1 MILKLTEGKE
11 FLEGYEVLKS
21 KSLPI
26 KISYTLARASKKVKE
41 DVDFFTGKFQEII
54 NEYAEK
60 DENGNFVYTEG
71 NQFIKVIDGKED
83 ECQAK
88 IAELESLETELD
100 IEPISIDDLGDIE
113 IDPDTLRKIMP
124 LIKE

>member
-1 MILKLTEGKE
+1 MVLKLTEGKE

-60 DENGNFVYTEG
+60 DEN
-71 NQFIKVIDGKED
+71 
-83 ECQAK
+83 
-88 IAELESLETELD
+88 AELESLETELD
-100 IEPISIDDLGDIE
+100 IEPISIEDLGDIE